1 MSNCFNLHSRFIK
14 PALANLFF
22 FFVLF
27 SQVSGEYFKALST
40 LLTTHE
46 KVI

>member
-14 PALANLFF
+14 PALANLF